1 MMFRT
6 ICWRGASGG
15 IGTSTIMHATA
26 LELATADLPVYI
38 AGDYDTIPIMGAP
51 SGAHD
56 SLRLR
61 LLTNDTNPVYLVD
74 DSRLGFAEL
83 AERETGLLFMS
94 GSLSPWDQASFD
106 NPEAPFTIGVVAN
119 SYLSTRRAAGF
130 QAGDID
136 AWVLSNISSNALQ
149 LRDVERIVYAPVVA
163 TVDINPRVARL
174 VDAGLL
180 IDDRSRIR
188 AGLHLALRPLIT
200 TIKEAIRPGSS
211 MP

>member
-1 MMFRT
+1 MMFRP

-26 LELATADLPVYI
+26 LKLATADLPVYI
-38 AGDYDTIPIMGAP
+38 AG
-51 SGAHD
+51 
-56 SLRLR
+56 
-61 LLTNDTNPVYLVD
+61 VYLVD
-74 DSRLGFAEL
+74 DSRHGFAEL
-83 AERETGLLFMS
+83 AARETGVLFMS
-94 GSLSPWDQASFD
+94 GSLSPWDRASFD

-188 AGLHLALRPLIT
+188 AGLHLALRSLVS

>member
-1 MMFRT
+1 MMFRP

-56 SLRLR
+56 PLR

-74 DSRLGFAEL
+74 DSRYGFEEM
-83 AERETGLLFMS
+83 AERQCGVLFMS
-94 GSLSPWDQASFD
+94 GSLSRYDLGSFD
-106 NPEAPFTIGVVAN
+106 HPEAPFTIGVVAN